1 MSYVWALL
9 IGLAALLIVLVVRHD
24 SGTVLGLDIGSFGR
38 MGVLLALLAFVSVG
52 VFRGLRA
59 SDVLKNA
66 LVWVLIAL
74 ALVTI
79 YSFKTELQM
88 VANRVT
94 GELIPGMAL
103 TSVDGNSIT
112 VSRGRTGHFSLSVEI
127 EGTPVDMLVDTG
139 ASTVVL
145 TYEDAQKVGI
155 DVGSLSFQSPVETAN
170 GMTFFAR
177 VVLESIKV
185 ENIEMDTV
193 RAAIAQQG
201 NLKQSLLGNSFLDR
215 LSSYEFTGSQLVLR
229 P

>member
-1 MSYVWALL
+1 MSYLWALL

-24 SGTVLGLDIGSFGR
+24 SGTVLGMDIGNFER
-38 MGVLLALLAFVSVG
+38 MGVLLALLAFVSLG

-59 SDVLKNA
+59 SEVLKNA

-88 VANRVT
+88 VASRVT

-103 TSVDGNSIT
+103 TSVDGDSIT
-112 VSRGRTGHFSLSVEI
+112 VSRGRNGHFSLRAEI
-127 EGTPVDMLVDTG
+127 ADTPIDMLVDTG

-145 TYEDAQKVGI
+145 TYEDAEKVGI
-155 DVGSLSFQSPVETAN
+155 DVASLSFQTPVETAN

-177 VVLESIKV
+177 VVLDSVKV
-185 ENIEMDTV
+185 GKIEQDSV

-201 NLKQSLLGNSFLDR
+201 NLQQSLLGNSFLDR

>member
-1 MSYVWALL
+1 MSYLWALL

-24 SGTVLGLDIGSFGR
+24 SGTVLGMDIGNFGR
-38 MGVLLALLAFVSVG
+38 MGVLLALLAFVSLG

-59 SDVLKNA
+59 SEVLKNA

-88 VANRVT
+88 VASRVT

-112 VSRGRTGHFSLSVEI
+112 VSRGRNGHFSLRADI
-127 EGTPVDMLVDTG
+127 ADTPIDMLVDTG

-145 TYEDAQKVGI
+145 TYEDAEKVGI
-155 DVGSLSFQSPVETAN
+155 DVASLRFQTPVETAN

-177 VVLESIKV
+177 VVLDSVKV
-185 ENIEMDTV
+185 GNIEQDAV

-201 NLKQSLLGNSFLDR
+201 NLQQSLLGNSFLDR

>member
-66 LVWVLIAL
+66 LIWVLIAL

-112 VSRGRTGHFSLSVEI
+112 VSRGRNGHFSLSVEI

>member
-1 MSYVWALL
+1 
-9 IGLAALLIVLVVRHD
+9 
-24 SGTVLGLDIGSFGR
+24 
-38 MGVLLALLAFVSVG
+38 
-52 VFRGLRA
+52 
-59 SDVLKNA
+59 
-66 LVWVLIAL
+66 
-74 ALVTI
+74 
-79 YSFKTELQM
+79 M
-88 VANRVT
+88 VASRVT

-112 VSRGRTGHFSLSVEI
+112 VSRGRNGHFSLNVEI

-155 DVGSLSFQSPVETAN
+155 DVSSLSFQAPVETAN

-177 VVLESIKV
+177 IVLDNITV
-185 ENIEMDTV
+185 ENIELDTV

>member
-1 MSYVWALL
+1 MSYIWALL

-66 LVWVLIAL
+66 LIWVLIAL

-88 VANRVT
+88 VASRVT

-112 VSRGRTGHFSLSVEI
+112 VSRGRNGHFSLKAEI
-127 EGTPVDMLVDTG
+127 AGTPIDMLVDTG

-145 TYEDAQKVGI
+145 TYEDAEKVGI
-155 DVGSLSFQSPVETAN
+155 DVSSLSFQTPVETAN

-177 VVLESIKV
+177 IVLDSIKV
-185 ENIEMDTV
+185 GNTELDTI
-193 RAAIAQQG
+193 RAAIAQKG
-201 NLKQSLLGNSFLDR
+201 NLQQSLLGNSFLDR

>member
-1 MSYVWALL
+1 MSYLWALL

-24 SGTVLGLDIGSFGR
+24 SGTVLGMDIGNFGR
-38 MGVLLALLAFVSVG
+38 MGVLLALLAFVSLG

-59 SDVLKNA
+59 SEVLKNA

-88 VANRVT
+88 VASRVT

-103 TSVDGNSIT
+103 TSVDGDSIT
-112 VSRGRTGHFSLSVEI
+112 VSRGRNGHFSLRAKI
-127 EGTPVDMLVDTG
+127 ADTPIDMLVDTG

-145 TYEDAQKVGI
+145 TYEDAEKVGI
-155 DVGSLSFQSPVETAN
+155 DVASLSFQTPVETAN

-177 VVLESIKV
+177 VVLDSLKV
-185 ENIEMDTV
+185 GNIEQDSV

-201 NLKQSLLGNSFLDR
+201 NLQQSLLGNSFLDR

>member
-1 MSYVWALL
+1 MSYLWALL

-24 SGTVLGLDIGSFGR
+24 AGTILGLDIGNFGR
-38 MGVLLALLAFVSVG
+38 MGVLLALLAFVSFG

-59 SDVLKNA
+59 SEVLKNA
-66 LVWVLIAL
+66 LIWILIAL

-88 VANRVT
+88 VASRVT

-103 TSVDGNSIT
+103 TSVNGDTIT
-112 VSRGRTGHFSLSVEI
+112 VSRGRNGHFSLRAEI
-127 EGTPVDMLVDTG
+127 ADTPIDMLVDTG

-145 TYEDAQKVGI
+145 TYEDAEKVGI
-155 DVGSLSFQSPVETAN
+155 DVAYLSFQTPVETAN

-177 VVLESIKV
+177 VVLDSVKVGNIKQ
-185 ENIEMDTV
+185 DAV

-201 NLKQSLLGNSFLDR
+201 NLQQSLLGNSFLDR

>member
-1 MSYVWALL
+1 MSYLWALL

-24 SGTVLGLDIGSFGR
+24 SGTVLGMDIGNFGR
-38 MGVLLALLAFVSVG
+38 MGVLLALLAFVSLG

-59 SDVLKNA
+59 SEVLKNA

-88 VANRVT
+88 VASRVT

-103 TSVDGNSIT
+103 TSVDGDSIT
-112 VSRGRTGHFSLSVEI
+112 VSRGRNGHFSLRAEI
-127 EGTPVDMLVDTG
+127 ADTPIDMLVDTG

-145 TYEDAQKVGI
+145 TYEDAEKVGI
-155 DVGSLSFQSPVETAN
+155 DVASLSFQTPVETAN

-177 VVLESIKV
+177 VVLDSVKV
-185 ENIEMDTV
+185 GNIEQDAV

-201 NLKQSLLGNSFLDR
+201 NLQQSLLGNSFLDR

>member
-1 MSYVWALL
+1 MSYIWALL

-66 LVWVLIAL
+66 LIWVLIAL

-88 VANRVT
+88 VASRVT

-103 TSVDGNSIT
+103 SSVDGNSIT
-112 VSRGRTGHFSLSVEI
+112 VSRGRNGHFSLKAEI
-127 EGTPVDMLVDTG
+127 AGTPIDMLVDTG

-145 TYEDAQKVGI
+145 TYEDAEKVGI
-155 DVGSLSFQSPVETAN
+155 DVSSLSFQTPVETAN

-177 VVLESIKV
+177 IVLDSIKV
-185 ENIEMDTV
+185 GNTELDTI
-193 RAAIAQQG
+193 RAAIAQKG
-201 NLKQSLLGNSFLDR
+201 NLQQSLLGNSFLDR